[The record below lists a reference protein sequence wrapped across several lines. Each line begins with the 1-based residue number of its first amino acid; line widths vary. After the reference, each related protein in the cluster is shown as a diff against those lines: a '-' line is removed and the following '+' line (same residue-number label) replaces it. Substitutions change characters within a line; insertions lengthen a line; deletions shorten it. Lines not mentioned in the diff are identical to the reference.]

1 MYTDV
6 IIGFDG
12 TPPARDA
19 LALGR
24 RLAEAAD
31 AVITVVCVH
40 PFIALTADVE
50 SDGAVDLSWR
60 EGAERTLDEARA
72 ALAGV
77 ATATFRSMADTSP
90 ARALH
95 EAALEA
101 DAALI
106 VLGSTHR
113 RGLGRVLP
121 GTTADQV
128 LHAAPCAVAVAP
140 AGYATHEHGAPTGVI
155 GAAVD
160 GGDET
165 ERVAR
170 VAARIARG
178 AKARLRLLSVVDGHY
193 TEGPLYTGNLGYRSL
208 REAMTRAAEDA
219 LRRATVAA
227 GEGLEVETRL
237 GAGTPAD
244 CLIAESNDVDLLV
257 VGSRGYGP
265 VRRVVLGTV
274 GGAVVR
280 GATCPVL
287 VLPRHTAEELD
298 DAVATVAKAATK

>member
-12 TPPARDA
+12 TPPGRDA

-24 RLAEAAD
+24 RLAEDAGAA
-31 AVITVVCVH
+31 ITVVCAH
-40 PFIALTADVE
+40 PYMALTADVE
-50 SDGAVDLSWR
+50 ADAAVELSWR
-60 EGAERTLDEARA
+60 EGAERTLDEACA
-72 ALAGV
+72 ALAG
-77 ATATFRSMADTSP
+77 TECATFRSIAETSP

-95 EAALEA
+95 ETAIDA

-113 RGLGRVLP
+113 HGLGRVLP

-140 AGYATHEHGAPTGVI
+140 AGYATRDHGAPAGVV

-178 AKARLRLLSVVDGHY
+178 ANARLRVLNVVERHY
-193 TEGPLYTGNLGYRSL
+193 TLGPLYAGNLGYRSM
-208 REAMTRAAEDA
+208 REAMVSFAHDA
-219 LRRATVAA
+219 LQRASAAA

-237 GAGTPAD
+237 DDGVPSE
-244 CLIAESNDVDLLV
+244 CIVAESHGLDLLV

-265 VRRVVLGTV
+265 LRRVMLGTV
-274 GGAVVR
+274 GGAVLR
-280 GATCPVL
+280 GAACPVL
-287 VLPRHTAEELD
+287 VLPRHAAEELD
-298 DAVATVAKAATK
+298 DAVVSIAKAAAH

>member
-12 TPPARDA
+12 TPPAHDA

-24 RLAEAAD
+24 RLADSAD
-31 AVITVVCVH
+31 AAITVVCVH
-40 PFIALTADVE
+40 PFMALTAAVE

-60 EGAERTLDEARA
+60 AGAERTLDEARA

-77 ATATFRSMADTSP
+77 ERASFRSMADTSP

-95 EAALEA
+95 EVALEA
-101 DAALI
+101 DAAVI

-140 AGYATHEHGAPTGVI
+140 AGYAMRDHGTPAGVI

-165 ERVAR
+165 DRVAR
-170 VAARIARG
+170 AAARIARG
-178 AKARLRLLSVVDGHY
+178 AKARLRLLTVVERHY
-193 TEGPLYTGNLGYRSL
+193 MDGPLYAGNLGYRSL
-208 REAMTRAAEDA
+208 REAMVDFGEDA
-219 LRRATVAA
+219 LKRAQAAA
-227 GEGLEVETRL
+227 GEGLEVETHLGDGVPAERL
-237 GAGTPAD
+237 IG
-244 CLIAESNDVDLLV
+244 ESNDLDLLV

-265 VRRVVLGTV
+265 LRRVVLGTV
-274 GGAVVR
+274 GGAVLR
-280 GATCPVL
+280 GAACPVL
-287 VLPRHTAEELD
+287 VLPRHMAEQLD
-298 DAVATVAKAATK
+298 EAVASVAKHAVR